1 MASPSGTNMELFPME
16 GDDAGCTDHPTSNR
30 GDMAQQQ
37 ADLDDNR
44 KMAFERQDSQVDHSN
59 APGQKS
65 LF

>member
-1 MASPSGTNMELFPME
+1 ME